1 MKRILVV
8 DDDRMLCRLT
18 CDILSV
24 EGYVAVPAFNG
35 VEALEVFARSEF
47 DAVVTD
53 LRMPVMNGLEL
64 ARRIH
69 TEAPDMPVIMVTAYG
84 PIQDEDITVCLAKED
99 LFPGVLDVICSCV
112 TDAKNIVQS
121 HRNSPTVPLS
131 GTEQNPSRP
140 ESKVPH

>member
-18 CDILSV
+18 CDILTV

-35 VEALEVFARSEF
+35 VEALEVFARGDF

-112 TDAKNIVQS
+112 TDAKNIVHS
-121 HRNSPTVPLS
+121 HRILPSAPLS
-131 GTEQNPSRP
+131 ETNGDPSRSTP
-140 ESKVPH
+140 KMSH